1 MRLSLMR
8 LSSVHLSSVRVSCAC
23 AIACVASHAAGA
35 QTLSERNLSTALAVE
50 AAEAALDRCSSQN
63 HKVSVAVVDR
73 TGRTR
78 VLLRGDDA
86 RPHTMD
92 SSQRK
97 AYTAFT
103 FRNSTN
109 ALAEGLAHNPGN
121 APLFTLPDL
130 LPLAGGVP
138 IRAGNEV
145 IGGIGVGGAPAG
157 TIDEACASA
166 GVEKIKDRL
175 Q

>member
-1 MRLSLMR
+1 MRLLVASTVGAAL
-8 LSSVHLSSVRVSCAC
+8 LVSCA
-23 AIACVASHAAGA
+23 HA
-35 QTLSERNLSTALAVE
+35 QTLSERNISTDLAVE
-50 AAEAALDRCSSQN
+50 AAQAALAHCVAQN

-86 RPHTMD
+86 RPHTME
-92 SSQRK
+92 SAQRK
-97 AYTAFT
+97 AYTAFS
-103 FRNSTN
+103 FRTSTN
-109 ALAEGLAHNPGN
+109 ALAEGLANNPGN

-138 IRAGNEV
+138 VRSGNEV

-157 TIDEACASA
+157 SIDEGCANA
-166 GVEKIKDRL
+166 GVDKIKDRL
-175 Q
+175 AAQ